1 MNFNKHIVGKHFF
14 PKYAPQVRN
23 WKHKS
28 RGIDGN
34 KKPITFSD
42 EDLASIKIGIEKMAK
57 DFLGWDVKQDVKAVK
72 KDTYTK
78 WVRNFS
84 SLRGQSNNGEISLDI
99 FIQKELLDDLK
110 N

>member
-1 MNFNKHIVGKHFF
+1 MNFNKHIVGKYFF

-28 RGIDGN
+28 RGADGN

-42 EDLASIKIGIEKMAK
+42 EDLASIKIGIEKMSKAL
-57 DFLGWDVKQDVKAVK
+57 LGWEIKQDVAAK
-72 KDTYTK
+72 KGVYTK

-84 SLRGQSNNGEISLDI
+84 SLRNQSNNGDISLDI